1 MSNET
6 EPVIRVEA
14 LTAGYGDEVILDDVC
29 FEVYPGEV
37 LVIAGGSGCG
47 KTTLLKNM
55 IGLLK
60 PDSGK
65 ILIDDDDIVTAS
77 GQLRHRILR
86 KIGVMFQTGAL
97 FGSMTLLENIRLELD
112 EFTDLP
118 RTAANLIAA
127 MKLDLVGLVG
137 YGGYM
142 PAELSGGM
150 QKRAAIARAMVLD
163 PQILFLDEPSAGLDP
178 VTSAGLDGLIRRLA
192 ESLKIT
198 FVIVSHELASIYA
211 VADRV
216 IMLEKELKRIVA
228 SGTPEQLRDSTD
240 NAWVRRFF
248 HRQADWMDRK
258 G

>member
-6 EPVIRVEA
+6 EPVIRVEG
-14 LTAGYGDEVILDDVC
+14 LSAGYEDEVILEDISFD
-29 FEVYPGEV
+29 VYPGEV
-37 LVIAGGSGCG
+37 FVIAGGSGCG

-55 IGLLK
+55 IGLLE
-60 PDSGK
+60 PDTGS
-65 ILIDDDDIVTAS
+65 ILIDGDDIVAAS
-77 GQLRHRILR
+77 GRSRHSILR

-97 FGSMTLLENIRLELD
+97 FGSMTLLENVRLELD

-118 RTAANLIAA
+118 REAANLIAA
-127 MKLDLVGLVG
+127 MKLDLVGLGG
-137 YGGYM
+137 YGDYM

-192 ESLKIT
+192 VSLRIT
-198 FVIVSHELASIYA
+198 FVIVTHELASIYA

-216 IMLEKELKRIVA
+216 IMLEKESKKIVA
-228 SGTPEQLRDSTD
+228 SGPPEQLRDSTD

-248 HRQADWMDRK
+248 HRQVE
-258 G
+258 